1 MQDISELKLGE
12 SDARLKLES
21 SADNRAAALAL
32 ARQARSTLDIF
43 TPNLEKALYDTP
55 AFIEAVKQLALRHAR
70 SHIRILVQDASHAV
84 KNGHRLIYL
93 AQRLPSKIT
102 LRTPNADY
110 KAQRQCFLIAD
121 GIGLLR
127 RIDAD
132 RYEGVLN
139 FKSPMEAKEYAKFFG
154 EVWLHSEIDPYLRRL
169 NI

>member
-12 SDARLKLES
+12 SDARLKLAS
-21 SADNRAAALAL
+21 SEDHRAAALAL

-55 AFIEAVKQLALRHAR
+55 ALLDAIKQLAIRHAR
-70 SHIRILVQDASHAV
+70 ARIRILVQDASHAV

-102 LRTPNADY
+102 LRTPSAEY

-121 GIGLLR
+121 GIGLMR
-127 RIDAD
+127 RIDVE

-139 FKSPMEAKEYAKFFG
+139 FKAPLEAKEYAKFFD
-154 EVWLHSEIDPYLRRL
+154 EVWLHSEVDPYLRRL
-169 NI
+169 TI